1 MPTSMLMPSL
11 SPTMEEG
18 VLAKWLVK
26 EGDYI
31 KPGMMLCSVETDKT
45 TVDYESMDEGFL
57 RKIVVPGGSPA
68 KVNQLIAVLT
78 EDKNEDIGEYL
89 EKALKKNQEQL
100 AAKAGP
106 KAAPA
111 QAAAPAM
118 AAPAAATNG
127 SGPARATYAPAPAA
141 RTATAVVA
149 EPAPSAGGRVLA
161 SPLARRMAEEAG
173 IPLSAVAGS
182 GPNGRIIRSDIENYK
197 PAAGGSPASAAPA
210 AAPAKGKAEG
220 PVQRPLYGSLAPIA
234 PTQDIPLNM
243 MRKTIG
249 KRLLESTQS
258 MPVFYVTMKVDM
270 GAVNGLRAQLN
281 RAPGYKVS
289 VNDIVVKAVAFAL
302 REFPQVNS
310 AHMGDFIRQNANI
323 DVCVAVSIDGGLITP
338 IVRDADQKGLGLIS
352 TEIKALVAK
361 AKAGKLAPDEYQGG
375 TFTVSNLGMYG
386 VDEFTA
392 IINPPQSAILA
403 VGGIQTEVY
412 LDNGAAKQREVMK
425 MTLSSDHRVIDG
437 ALAAQFLSGLK
448 SLLENP
454 VWLML

>member
-26 EGDYI
+26 EGDLI

-45 TVDYESMDEGFL
+45 TVDYESMDEGYL
-57 RKIVVPGGSPA
+57 RKIVVPGGSSA
-68 KVNQLIAVLT
+68 KVNQLIAILSD
-78 EDKNEDIGEYL
+78 DKAEDITEYL
-89 EKALKKNQEQL
+89 DKALKKNQEQL
-100 AAKAGP
+100 AAKGGAKP
-106 KAAPA
+106 APA
-111 QAAAPAM
+111 A
-118 AAPAAATNG
+118 AAPAAASNG
-127 SGPARATYAPAPAA
+127 SGPARAVYTPAPAA
-141 RTATAVVA
+141 VA
-149 EPAPSAGGRVLA
+149 AAPQPAHSAGGRVLA
-161 SPLARRMAEEAG
+161 SPLARRMAEESG
-173 IPLSAVAGS
+173 IPLTAVAGS
-182 GPNGRIIRSDIENYK
+182 GPNGRIIRADIENYK
-197 PAAGGSPASAAPA
+197 PAAGGSPAPA
-210 AAPAKGKAEG
+210 AAPAKSGKAEG
-220 PVQRPLYGSLAPIA
+220 PVQRPLYGSLAPIL

-249 KRLLESTQS
+249 KRLLDSTQS
-258 MPVFYVTMKVDM
+258 MPVFYVTMKVEM

-289 VNDIVVKAVAFAL
+289 VNDIVVKAVSFAL

-323 DVCVAVSIDGGLITP
+323 DICVAVSIDGGLITP

-403 VGGIQTEVY
+403 IGGIQPEVY
-412 LDNGAAKQREVMK
+412 LDNGVAKQRDVMK
-425 MTLSSDHRVIDG
+425 LTLSSDHRVIDG

>member
-26 EGDYI
+26 EGDFI

-57 RKIVVPGGSPA
+57 RKIIIPGGSPA

-78 EDKNEDIGEYL
+78 EAKDEDITEYL
-89 EKALKKNQEQL
+89 EKEIKKNQDQL
-100 AAKAGP
+100 AAKGA

-111 QAAAPAM
+111 VPTPAPIAAAA
-118 AAPAAATNG
+118 NG
-127 SGPARATYAPAPAA
+127 ASPARAAYSPAP
-141 RTATAVVA
+141 TATAVA
-149 EPAPSAGGRVLA
+149 EPAPTGGRVKA

-173 IPLSAVAGS
+173 ISLQGVAGS
-182 GPNGRIIRSDIENYK
+182 GPNGRVIRHDIENYQPPK
-197 PAAGGSPASAAPA
+197 AAPAAPA
-210 AAPAKGKAEG
+210 AATGSGKAKAEG
-220 PVQRPLYGSLAPIA
+220 PVQRPLYGSLAPIL
-234 PTQDIPLNM
+234 PTQDIALNM

-249 KRLLESTQS
+249 KRLLESSQGT
-258 MPVFYVTMKVDM
+258 PEFFVTMKVEM
-270 GAVNGLRAQLN
+270 GAINGLRAQLN

-289 VNDIVVKAVAFAL
+289 VNDIVTKATAFAL
-302 REFPQVNS
+302 REFPVVNS
-310 AHMGDFIRQNANI
+310 SYHGDFIRQNSNI
-323 DVCVAVSIDGGLITP
+323 DICVAVSIEGGLITP

-375 TFTVSNLGMYG
+375 TFTISNLGMYG

-392 IINPPQSAILA
+392 IINPPQTAILA
-403 VGGIQTEVY
+403 VGGISQELY
-412 LDNGAAKQREVMK
+412 LDNGVAKQRDVMK
-425 MTLSSDHRVIDG
+425 LTMTSDHRVIDG
-437 ALAAQFLSGLK
+437 ALAAQFLSALK

>member
-26 EGDYI
+26 EGDFI

-45 TVDYESMDEGFL
+45 TVDYESMDEGYL
-57 RKIVVPGGSPA
+57 RKIVVPGGTSA
-68 KVNQLIAVLT
+68 KVNQLIAVLAD
-78 EDKNEDIGEYL
+78 EKDEDISAYL

-100 AAKAGP
+100 AAKSGAKP
-106 KAAPA
+106 APA
-111 QAAAPAM
+111 P
-118 AAPAAATNG
+118 T
-127 SGPARATYAPAPAA
+127 PAPAA
-141 RTATAVVA
+141 PSNGAGPSRAVYASAAPAVA
-149 EPAPSAGGRVLA
+149 VAPQPAVASSGRVLA

-173 IPLSAVAGS
+173 IPLTAVPGS
-182 GPNGRIIRSDIENYK
+182 GPNGRIIRADIENYK
-197 PAAGGSPASAAPA
+197 PAPAVPAG
-210 AAPAKGKAEG
+210 APAKGAKAEG
-220 PVQRPLYGSLAPIA
+220 PVQRPLYGSLAPVV

-270 GAVNGLRAQLN
+270 GAVNGLRSQLN

-289 VNDIVVKAVAFAL
+289 VNDIVVKATAFAL

-310 AHMGDFIRQNANI
+310 SYMGDFIRQNANI
-323 DVCVAVSIDGGLITP
+323 DVCVAVSIEGGLITP

-352 TEIKALVAK
+352 SEIKTLVAK
-361 AKAGKLAPDEYQGG
+361 AKAGKLAPEEYQGG

-403 VGGIQTEVY
+403 VGGIQSEVY
-412 LDNGAAKQREVMK
+412 LENGVAKQRDVMK
-425 MTLSSDHRVIDG
+425 MTMSSDHRVIDG

>member
-1 MPTSMLMPSL
+1 
-11 SPTMEEG
+11 
-18 VLAKWLVK
+18 
-26 EGDYI
+26 
-31 KPGMMLCSVETDKT
+31 
-45 TVDYESMDEGFL
+45 MDEGFL
-57 RKIVVPGGSPA
+57 RKIVVPSGSPA

-78 EDKNEDIGEYL
+78 DDKNEDITEYL

-106 KAAPA
+106 KPAP
-111 QAAAPAM
+111 
-118 AAPAAATNG
+118 APAAAPVPTNG
-127 SGPARATYAPAPAA
+127 SGPARAAYVPAPAA
-141 RTATAVVA
+141 RSAVAVAA
-149 EPAPSAGGRVLA
+149 EPAPAGGRVLA
-161 SPLARRMAEEAG
+161 SPLARRMADEAG
-173 IPLSAVAGS
+173 IPLTGIAGS
-182 GPNGRIIRSDIENYK
+182 GPNGRVIRADIENYK
-197 PAAGGSPASAAPA
+197 PPAAAPA

-234 PTQDIPLNM
+234 PTQDIALNM

-258 MPVFYVTMKVDM
+258 MPVFYATMKVDM

-289 VNDIVVKAVAFAL
+289 VNDIVVKATAFAL

-310 AHMGDFIRQNANI
+310 SYMGDFIRQNANI
-323 DVCVAVSIDGGLITP
+323 DVCVAVSIEGGLITP
-338 IVRDADQKGLGLIS
+338 IVRDADQKGLGMIS
-352 TEIKALVAK
+352 TEIKGLVAK

-375 TFTVSNLGMYG
+375 TFTISNLGMYG

-392 IINPPQSAILA
+392 IINPPQAAILA
-403 VGGIQTEVY
+403 VGGIQPEVY
-412 LDNGAAKQREVMK
+412 LDNGVAKQRDVMK
-425 MTLSSDHRVIDG
+425 MTISCDHRIIDG

>member
-1 MPTSMLMPSL
+1 MLMPSL

-31 KPGMMLCSVETDKT
+31 KPGMLLCSVETDKT
-45 TVDYESMDEGFL
+45 TVDYESMDEGYL

-68 KVNQLIAVLT
+68 KVNQLIAILS
-78 EDKNEDIGEYL
+78 EEKDEDIAEYL
-89 EKALKKNQEQL
+89 DKALKKNQEQL
-100 AAKAGP
+100 AKAGAKASP
-106 KAAPA
+106 APA
-111 QAAAPAM
+111 VAA
-118 AAPAAATNG
+118 AAPAAAPASASNG
-127 SGPARATYAPAPAA
+127 SGPARATYAPAPA
-141 RTATAVVA
+141 RTAVATAP
-149 EPAPSAGGRVLA
+149 EPAPAAGGRVLA

-173 IPLSAVAGS
+173 IPLGAVAGS
-182 GPNGRIIRSDIENYK
+182 GPNGRIIRADIENYK
-197 PAAGGSPASAAPA
+197 PAAAPAAP
-210 AAPAKGKAEG
+210 AAPAKGAKAEG
-220 PVQRPLYGSLAPIA
+220 PVQRPLYGSLAPIV
-234 PTQDIPLNM
+234 PTQDIALNM

-289 VNDIVVKAVAFAL
+289 VNDIVVKATAFAL

-310 AHMGDFIRQNANI
+310 AFMGDFIRQNANI
-323 DVCVAVSIDGGLITP
+323 DICVAVSIDGGLITP

-392 IINPPQSAILA
+392 IINPPQAAILA
-403 VGGIQTEVY
+403 VGGIQSEVY
-412 LDNGAAKQREVMK
+412 LDNGAAKQRDVMK

>member
-18 VLAKWLVK
+18 VVAKWLVK
-26 EGDYI
+26 EGDFI
-31 KPGMMLCSVETDKT
+31 KPGTMLCSVETDKT

-78 EDKNEDIGEYL
+78 EDKNEDITQYL
-89 EKALKKNQEQL
+89 EKALKKDQEQL

-106 KAAPA
+106 KPAPTP
-111 QAAAPAM
+111 AAAPS
-118 AAPAAATNG
+118 AASNG
-127 SGPARATYAPAPAA
+127 SGPARASYTPGPAP
-141 RTATAVVA
+141 RVAVA
-149 EPAPSAGGRVLA
+149 PEPVPSAGGRVLA

-173 IPLSAVAGS
+173 IPLSGVAGS
-182 GPNGRIIRSDIENYK
+182 GPNGRIIRADVENYK
-197 PAAGGSPASAAPA
+197 P
-210 AAPAKGKAEG
+210 PAKGAKTEG

-234 PTQDIPLNM
+234 PTQDLPLNM

-258 MPVFYVTMKVDM
+258 MPVFYATMKVDM
-270 GAVNGLRAQLN
+270 GAINGLRAQLN

-289 VNDIVVKAVAFAL
+289 VNDIVVKATAFAL

-310 AHMGDFIRQNANI
+310 SYMGDFIRQNANI
-323 DVCVAVSIDGGLITP
+323 DICVAVSIDGGLITP

-352 TEIKALVAK
+352 TEIKGLVAK

-392 IINPPQSAILA
+392 IINPPQAAILA
-403 VGGIQTEVY
+403 VGGIQPEVY
-412 LDNGAAKQREVMK
+412 LDNGVAKQRDVMK
-425 MTLSSDHRVIDG
+425 MTLSSDHRIIDG